1 MAKGETRIL
10 FLRDTQMLLV
20 RVPIIFVGLITY
32 GMHGVIFGR
41 VFTGLL
47 SAFVNMILVKRFIGV
62 GVFKQ
67 LAANGR
73 TLVSVAAMAAGVSFV
88 STLMNA
94 AVDRPALVLHL
105 AVLVGS
111 GAALYCGTTLLLWL
125 AMGRPEGPETEVQR
139 ILAKILSS
147 VRPAVRQFPA
157 A

>member
-1 MAKGETRIL
+1 
-10 FLRDTQMLLV
+10 
-20 RVPIIFVGLITY
+20 
-32 GMHGVIFGR
+32 
-41 VFTGLL
+41 
-47 SAFVNMILVKRFIGV
+47 
-62 GVFKQ
+62 
-67 LAANGR
+67 
-73 TLVSVAAMAAGVSFV
+73 MAAGVSFL

-147 VRPAVRQFPA
+147 VRPAARQFPA